1 MAGIVRPRQA
11 YRAGHP
17 DETHDDTGYT
27 ALMYAANACQDEV
40 VRVHLAH
47 EANPN
52 ATDGQMSTPLM
63 FAAQHDHVDIVRQLL
78 PAGADPNARGG
89 HGLTALGI
97 ARRNGH
103 ARTAAVLTSA
113 GAPE

>member
-1 MAGIVRPRQA
+1 
-11 YRAGHP
+11 
-17 DETHDDTGYT
+17 
-27 ALMYAANACQDEV
+27 
-40 VRVHLAH
+40 
-47 EANPN
+47 
-52 ATDGQMSTPLM
+52 MSTPLM

-78 PAGADPNARGG
+78 AAGADPNARGG

-103 ARTAAVLTSA
+103 ARTAVLTSA